1 MMKRSRM
8 VINQLLVHSI
18 RYRIYR
24 SYQVTEVEEGFA
36 VLITG
41 YRSVARW
48 VVIRRMAEGRSKKP
62 VHNNRKMNLSV
73 LYFETNDFILC
84 IT

>member
-8 VINQLLVHSI
+8 VINLPWVHSI
-18 RYRIYR
+18 RYRIFR

-36 VLITG
+36 VLIMEFK
-41 YRSVARW
+41 SVVHL
-48 VVIRRMAEGRSKKP
+48 VVIRRMLEGRSKKP
-62 VHNNRKMNLSV
+62 AHNNKKMNLSV